1 MVLGAIGAL
10 LLGLGG
16 AAVGGALDRNMR
28 EGMPKDELY
37 VYEDAL
43 RRGRTVVI
51 VLPTSDQQAE
61 RARSLL
67 STGAETIDA
76 AREHW
81 WLGLRDAEAAAYTA
95 AGGDFARDER
105 IYRRGFEGAC
115 ILAREGA
122 SYTDL
127 IVVLRERDPE
137 VYEHEAFRQGFAR
150 GRAHIRARDERR
162 AA

>member
-1 MVLGAIGAL
+1 
-10 LLGLGG
+10 
-16 AAVGGALDRNMR
+16 
-28 EGMPKDELY
+28 
-37 VYEDAL
+37 
-43 RRGRTVVI
+43 VVI